1 MENVKNEANVNE
13 VTEIEIE
20 IDAYEKEHDGKKF
33 IAYNAYDKD
42 GKKMTAKIV
51 RTCSIKPEIT
61 GTYII
66 KVRPSDINI
75 SSATRYETLW
85 IQNIISFRPK
95 ERNNKAY
102 SRFI

>member
-20 IDAYEKEHDGKKF
+20 IDAYEKEHEGKKF

-51 RTCSIKPEIT
+51 RACPIKPET
-61 GTYII
+61 VGSFVI
-66 KVRPSDINI
+66 KVRPCDINI
-75 SSATRYETLW
+75 STATKFETLW

-95 ERNNKAY
+95 EFANNAY